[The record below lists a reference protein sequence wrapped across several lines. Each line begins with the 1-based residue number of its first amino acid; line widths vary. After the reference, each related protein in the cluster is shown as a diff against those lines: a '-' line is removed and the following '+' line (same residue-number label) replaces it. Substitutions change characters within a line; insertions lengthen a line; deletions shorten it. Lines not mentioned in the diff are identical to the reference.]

1 MSLLFFRWF
10 FFLFH
15 PFFVSM
21 TEVNYVPKEK
31 TMEISVRIFTDD
43 LENTIKNLHKGY
55 PLDILH
61 PKDSVLANKW
71 VDQYIKSRLQVRV
84 NNVVRPMQ
92 FIGYEQQEESIWIY
106 FEIKNVPEPK
116 QVHVFNTLLY
126 DYKKE
131 QINMIRFKNG
141 NKEKSSKLQFP
152 DNTMDFNM

>member
-1 MSLLFFRWF
+1 MSFVFLRIFF
-10 FFLFH
+10 FFLH

-31 TMEISVRIFTDD
+31 TMEVSVRIFTDD
-43 LENTIKNLHKGY
+43 LENTIKNLHKDY

-61 PKDSVLANKW
+61 PKDSTFVNKW
-71 VDQYIKSRLQVRV
+71 IDQYVKSRLQVRV

-92 FIGYEQQEESIWIY
+92 FIGYEEQSESIWIY

-141 NKEKSSKLQFP
+141 SKEKSSKLQFP
-152 DNTMDFNM
+152 DNTVDF